1 MSSTVSSTDPRQTAV
16 REALAANWFCT
27 LATTSA
33 ERRPHVA
40 GVLYALVD
48 RDLYVHT
55 DRASRKARNIAA
67 NPNVAVCIPV
77 AAAPAAPP
85 NTVSLQATASLV
97 APDDP
102 EITSLIA
109 SGRLAAIT
117 SHGELERPDTCF
129 VRITPGRR
137 VAVYGIGVS
146 EAELAADPLSASGS
160 VAW

>member
-1 MSSTVSSTDPRQTAV
+1 MSSTMSSIDPRQTAV

-33 ERRPHVA
+33 ERLPHVA
-40 GVLYALVD
+40 GVLYTLVD

-67 NPNVAVCIPV
+67 NPNVAVCVPV
-77 AAAPAAPP
+77 AAAPGAPP
-85 NTVSLQATASLV
+85 NTISLQARAALV

-109 SGRLAAIT
+109 GGRLAAIT

>member
-1 MSSTVSSTDPRQTAV
+1 MSSTDLRQTAV
-16 REALAANWFCT
+16 RDAVADSWFCT

-33 ERRPHVA
+33 EGRPHVA

-55 DRASRKARNIAA
+55 DRTSRKARNIVA
-67 NPNVAVCIPV
+67 NPNVAVCVPV
-77 AAAPAAPP
+77 GAAPGAPP
-85 NTVSLQATASLV
+85 NTVSLQATAALV
-97 APDDP
+97 APDDA

-109 SGRLAAIT
+109 GGRLAAIT

-137 VAVYGIGVS
+137 VVAYGIGVS
-146 EAELAADPLSASGS
+146 EAELAADPLSAFGA